1 MNMMLSWPP
10 NPLAPIEEAAGLA
23 MPAMICRLSP
33 LLVRGRNR
41 LVLHGLALDWPARG
55 RLDLA
60 RRRFFGGC
68 GNRPGREGRLVPR
81 RNRHR
86 REEGVHLLWTGK
98 GGFAG
103 SRGGFADGSSAFS
116 RRRGGQ
122 QGLCDPR
129 CGRRSH
135 HGRDGFASRRADST
149 GGGGDVG
156 RRHGLPATPAQ
167 EQRERD
173 GQGNEISA
181 PTPMNATTA
190 PHL

>member
-23 MPAMICRLSP
+23 MPAMIARPRP
-33 LLVRGRNR
+33 LVVRGRN
-41 LVLHGLALDWPARG
+41 
-55 RLDLA
+55 
-60 RRRFFGGC
+60 
-68 GNRPGREGRLVPR
+68 RLVPR